1 MNRNLAL
8 VYAFTRWF
16 SEHPSTEQGKKMSS
30 RLQVPFVCQFI
41 AMRWS
46 YEEMVVAQGKLNP
59 LTSRQERVNR
69 EMQKIVEQK
78 NSTPENTKRLNDLKE
93 VLAMLSGLE
102 AKSADQLDH
111 YLSLTDD
118 VITGK
123 KSFDRELFKDASG
136 PVTAEQLYVNQ
147 KVSDLISNA
156 EMEQS
161 DYRRGGKLNVFFGE
175 EKSYLGLTVNLF
187 VFNTLVLIAS
197 TLGLL
202 GVLHWILRR
211 QLEVR
216 RRT

>member
-1 MNRNLAL
+1 
-8 VYAFTRWF
+8 
-16 SEHPSTEQGKKMSS
+16 MSS

-46 YEEMVVAQGKLNP
+46 YEEMVVAQAKLNP
-59 LTSRQERVNR
+59 LTRRQEQVNR
-69 EMQKIVEQK
+69 EMKRIVEQK
-78 NSTPENTKRLNDLKE
+78 NSESTKRLNDLKE
-93 VLAMLSGLE
+93 ILAILSGLE
-102 AKSADQLDH
+102 AKTADQLDN
-111 YLSLTDD
+111 YLGVIDD
-118 VITGK
+118 ILKGK
-123 KSFDRELFKDASG
+123 TPFDRALFKDAVG
-136 PVTAEQLYVNQ
+136 PVTAEQIYVNQ

-175 EKSYLGLTVNLF
+175 EKRYFGFKVDLF

-197 TLGLL
+197 TLALL

-216 RRT
+216 RS